1 MIACRIDN
9 DLCFP
14 DAPAA
19 ALASAQDGALVA
31 GSDINSALSASYES
45 KSNVR
50 NLSDFRR
57 ETRAWLKEN
66 CPPGARGPGQV
77 AWGSNRI
84 ELEPD
89 TRLWLERMAERGWT
103 VPTWPRD
110 YGGAELTRDE
120 YRVLVEELKR
130 IGARTP
136 LTGRGVNY
144 IGPTLLELGSE
155 SQKARWLPGIA
166 RGEGGWAMG
175 YSEPGAGSDLASLST
190 RAVLDGDRFIINGRK
205 TWTSDAM
212 DCDYIFVLART
223 DPNRPKHQGI
233 SLILVDMHQPGVKVN
248 PIRLIS
254 GASPFNETLFED
266 AVAGADDAVGGLN
279 NGWTVGKRLLQFER
293 STHAGINIS
302 GSQGGRSSASR
313 MPERIGRYVSRR
325 GGILADPEIRDRLI
339 RYEQNGAAQR
349 LTQKRVIEE
358 MRARAPG
365 FASSAVKLTGALH
378 AQEGHELLLA
388 AMGTQGIGWQGDSFE
403 SAEVEATREWLRQ
416 KALTIA
422 GGTKEIQLNIIAK
435 RVLGLPD

>member
-1 MIACRIDN
+1 M
-9 DLCFP
+9 
-14 DAPAA
+14 
-19 ALASAQDGALVA
+19 ASAQDGAVVA
-31 GSDINSALSASYES
+31 GSDINSALSASDES
-45 KSNVR
+45 KPNVSE
-50 NLSDFRR
+50 LSDFRR

-66 CPPGARGPGQV
+66 CPPGARGAGQV
-77 AWGSNRI
+77 AWGSTRI

-155 SQKARWLPGIA
+155 SQKARWLPGIS

-223 DPNRPKHQGI
+223 DPGRPKHQGI

-266 AVAGADDAVGGLN
+266 AVARADDAVGGLN

-302 GSQGGRSSASR
+302 GSQGGRTSSSR

-325 GGILADPEIRDRLI
+325 DGKLADPDIRDRLI

-388 AMGTQGIGWQGDSFE
+388 AMGTQGIGWQGDAFVA
-403 SAEVEATREWLRQ
+403 AEVEATREWLRQ